1 MKIIDRYIFRKLIP
15 MFFFLLS
22 AVIFLT
28 CLADYLFSYKVSSA
42 NLSWRQIFFYYTLC
56 SVFTIKLTLP
66 SIIFLATIL
75 VVLRFSNNCE
85 LVACLSNGITY
96 KRFLKPFMLFAL
108 LLLKILLLC
117 EGWVFPIINDVKYE
131 FEREHFG
138 RQQVKYGFN
147 IHMKLEEDKFLFIK
161 NYNNKQQTGYHVYID
176 EIKDNKLVSRFFAEK
191 MIYKDNHWT
200 FYNCQKRTYEGREHT
215 LVTEEEKTFDK
226 FNITPDDLIF
236 DKSYHTKL
244 TTEKLNSFAKLP
256 ITSAMKIKMLSD
268 YLIKSL
274 KSDEMF
280 PASIAL
286 YTQRLLEGEP
296 DQSFYKTLEK
306 IIKEGQKEGS
316 VVAGNARKLSEL
328 YWGVVYLYAVKTLYT
343 TDFAMIKSEDL
354 SRILLEDKK

>member
-244 TTEKLNSFAKLP
+244 TTEKLNSFISRLESRGMDTKKHKIEQLSRLQRPFLIFVIMVLAVLFSSNRSRMGINRQLLIGF
-256 ITSAMKIKMLSD
+256 ITAGSFIFGSM
-268 YLIKSL
+268 
-274 KSDEMF
+274 
-280 PASIAL
+280 
-286 YTQRLLEGEP
+286 LLEG
-296 DQSFYKTLEK
+296 FAAYGNKN
-306 IIKEGQKEGS
+306 IIVCLFSPIVLCAIVDVFLYRRVQK
-316 VVAGNARKLSEL
+316 
-328 YWGVVYLYAVKTLYT
+328 
-343 TDFAMIKSEDL
+343 
-354 SRILLEDKK
+354 